1 MSTELAH
8 IAEDNSVAVN
18 NENTPPAERDIT
30 MQTCDVG
37 QDKSTGEP
45 TVQNEMIPEELLFAL
60 TQTTGEPS
68 NKTTK
73 NLSPIKAVKTP
84 EKLRLALKKGPP
96 QNVWHHKGRRVQ
108 FKHLTDNPRSLGK
121 GVGTRDISFLF
132 DVSGQKK
139 PQPPNPN
146 KNDKSA
152 VRFEAANS
160 TQDINSNTALAVPD
174 SIIPEEYHVIK
185 SRAVLGLEYIDEEL
199 TTKLTDHDQLLR
211 IFPSLNPTKRFE
223 VLQLLRTMDA
233 MLEQS
238 GIDDEAVEV
247 KGPTQIHNLLELIKK
262 EQTIYD
268 LVFSEVIRQVSVEC
282 IERGQLLSKLRNKY
296 ADLLNRIPRQM
307 KSLHAEVMAQRS
319 LDRRLTEE
327 LLRFKSSI
335 SFLTTELQ
343 NVREHDEQ
351 VTQDANKAEADLAQA
366 LKESQT
372 NASLVDEY
380 HDLYELQR
388 HRLEAN
394 VSTLTEERDMWSNVA
409 YSLSLKIMT
418 INHLSTAK
426 RLHVS
431 EKAWSK
437 LAGHFSVL
445 LSDQDSENLSQMQK
459 HVQQWRDLMFHF
471 SQSLEGAD
479 KRSVV
484 SLEKVKEGI
493 ETWMEKFES
502 ILMSSSS
509 DVRFMKIPPNE
520 FVEKLSDAMKE
531 WEEKLGED
539 SERFAGG
546 QLLNNKE
553 QLSKMNKESEAWTEV
568 ALHVYRRHKTDTGE
582 SFPLATTMIDLNEKF
597 HNLVKQ
603 LEIRISGEN
612 GVAKGIIAL
621 QNNLDNW
628 SNKLIMMSHG
638 AQPLTDTEWMQLY
651 DKLFEYSTLLTT
663 TIQYVGKQ
671 QRDEDKLNGVPHTK
685 IEMREMMKDVEDWM
699 KKTMNRIEAEDGKLV
714 AQASTIHTKLV
725 HWMAQMLLHLAPN
738 LDNRSANMPSEMSL
752 QAFSTLEDLIKKAKE
767 ISEHISMFTEYVC
780 QCCNAIVLN
789 KMQEKKDVGDE
800 DADHEYR
807 DFTRFKREANEWI
820 HTCEILLNS
829 VLEEPTKLLSKE
841 VVSRLVPSEEGK
853 STTEESPP
861 KTQASSPITQPKKTN
876 LKRIPTVQE
885 KKEVK
890 KEETKSPAVE
900 TMIKEEE
907 TVKVVEP
914 EKNSQDKV
922 EENESEP
929 SLLPTRMEV
938 IGSDE
943 NVGTSSLLEDIPL
956 GESVSNIL
964 TPPSSSLTQSAYDAI
979 AKMDEVQMQLLETEQ
994 RAQGAEEKVNDL
1006 NQELNEANERIRA
1019 LEKKLQMMDMEK
1031 KESTE
1036 EKPGVSLPTV
1046 EEKKQEETLLQPK
1059 SSETA
1064 KRAPSRGSGSGQ
1076 RKSKSSK
1083 KK

>member
-1 MSTELAH
+1 
-8 IAEDNSVAVN
+8 
-18 NENTPPAERDIT
+18 
-30 MQTCDVG
+30 
-37 QDKSTGEP
+37 DKSTGEP

-84 EKLRLALKKGPP
+84 EKALKKGPP

-152 VRFEAANS
+152 
-160 TQDINSNTALAVPD
+160 INSNTALAVPD

-493 ETWMEKFES
+493 ETWMEKFEFKN
-502 ILMSSSS
+502 ILTL
-509 DVRFMKIPPNE
+509 FMKIPPNE

-671 QRDEDKLNGVPHTK
+671 QRDEDKLK

-699 KKTMNRIEAEDGKLV
+699 KKTMNRIEAEDVKLLH
-714 AQASTIHTKLV
+714 QASTIHTKLV

-853 STTEESPP
+853 STTE
-861 KTQASSPITQPKKTN
+861 KTN

-914 EKNSQDKV
+914 EKNK
-922 EENESEP
+922 
-929 SLLPTRMEV
+929 MEV

-1064 KRAPSRGSGSGQ
+1064 KRAPSRGS
-1076 RKSKSSK
+1076 
-1083 KK
+1083 